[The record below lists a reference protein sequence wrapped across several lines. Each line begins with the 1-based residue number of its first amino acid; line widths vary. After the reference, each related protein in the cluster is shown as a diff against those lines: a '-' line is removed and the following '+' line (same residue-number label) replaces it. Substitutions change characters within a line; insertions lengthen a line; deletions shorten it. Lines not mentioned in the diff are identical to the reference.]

1 MSAKNTSETVLI
13 REDTLLPPG
22 LTLESE
28 AFFPGWRI
36 VGGTDD
42 AYGLAR
48 KIEKAHW
55 NFFYLTGE
63 TKVVVFGEEK
73 PGTLRRAVKQLLAKR
88 EGQTWNSLQ
97 ITSVASKRFLGIPF
111 LSVTANFRHIQK
123 SLYLIPA
130 RAGARTPVA
139 STPEIELNSNAR
151 RHPVE
156 IHTTEHPAEASSF

>member
-1 MSAKNTSETVLI
+1 MSAKNASGTVLI
-13 REDTLLPPG
+13 REDTILPAG
-22 LTLESE
+22 LALESE
-28 AFFPGWRI
+28 AFLDGWRI
-36 VGGTDD
+36 VRGTDD
-42 AYGLAR
+42 AYGLGR

-63 TKVVVFGEEK
+63 TNTIVLGQEK

-111 LSVTANFRHIQK
+111 LSVTANYRHMQE

-130 RAGARTPVA
+130 WAGARTPVA
-139 STPEIELNSNAR
+139 STPEIELNSNER
-151 RHPVE
+151 RHPAE
-156 IHTTEHPAEASSF
+156 THTTEHPAEA